1 MLKIGSYNELVV
13 QRAVEF
19 GLYLNVK
26 EEEVLLPQK
35 YVPKN
40 TKPGDLIRVF
50 VYTDSED
57 RLIATTLEPKAVV
70 GEFACLEVKDVIP
83 IGSFMDWG
91 LEKDLF
97 VPRSEQ
103 QDRMNVGEKYV
114 LKVCLD
120 EKTNRVYGTNRI
132 AENCDKEPAD
142 LVVGNTVSILIYD
155 GTKIGIMA
163 VVNNRYQGMLYRDQT
178 FEKLSIGETR
188 TAYVIRIREDGKLD
202 LSLKKPGYK
211 SVFHSSDTVMQ
222 KLKLSNGFI
231 SCNDKSSPDEI
242 KKVFSMSKK
251 EFKKTIG
258 GLYKK
263 GIIRIT
269 ETGIRLNQ

>member
-13 QRAVEF
+13 QRAVDF
-19 GLYLNVK
+19 GLYLNPK
-26 EEEVLLPQK
+26 EEEVLLPKK
-35 YVPKN
+35 YVPEN

-57 RLIATTLEPKAVV
+57 LPIATTLEPKAVV
-70 GEFACLEVKDVIP
+70 GDFSYLEVKDDIQ

-103 QDRMNVGEKYV
+103 QARMKVGKKYV

-120 EKTNRVYGTNRI
+120 ERTDRVYGTTRI
-132 AENCDKEPAD
+132 AENCDKEPAN
-142 LVVGNTVSILIYD
+142 LVVGNKVQILIYD
-155 GTKIGIMA
+155 ITKIGIMA
-163 VVNNRYQGMLYRDQT
+163 VINNRYQGMLYKDQT
-178 FEKLSIGETR
+178 FEPFSIGDSGTG
-188 TAYVIRIREDGKLD
+188 YVIRIREDGKID
-202 LSLKKPGYK
+202 LSMKKPGYK
-211 SVFHSSDTVMQ
+211 SVFHSSDNVIQ
-222 KLKLSNGFI
+222 ALKKSGGFI
-231 SCNDKSSPDEI
+231 PCHDKSSPDEI

-263 GIIRIT
+263 GIIQIT
-269 ETGIRLNQ
+269 NTGIRLKR